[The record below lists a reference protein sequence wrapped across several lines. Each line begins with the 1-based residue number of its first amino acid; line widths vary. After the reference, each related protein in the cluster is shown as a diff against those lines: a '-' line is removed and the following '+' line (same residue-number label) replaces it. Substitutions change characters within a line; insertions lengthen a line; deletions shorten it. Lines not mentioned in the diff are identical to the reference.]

1 VTHRCPDRAKKH
13 KGGKPRRQIELE
25 RRVAQIALR
34 WFRVGHGWLMGSS
47 GVVSDRKLCEKLEN
61 ACAAVVN
68 LRTRKK

>member
-1 VTHRCPDRAKKH
+1 MTRSCPE

-34 WFRVGHGWLMGSS
+34 WFKVGHGWLMGSN
-47 GVVSDRKLCEKLEN
+47 GLVSDKALCEKLEN
-61 ACAAVVN
+61 ACEAVVN